1 MQLNETNIV
10 NQLEKEIQFS
20 NVVPGE
26 TARRA
31 VGRFCSVIMKRNGY
45 RWIIIQIQNKI
56 TLWPLKK

>member
-10 NQLEKEIQFS
+10 NQLEQEIQFS

-31 VGRFCSVIMKRNGY
+31 VGRLCSNIMKNNGY
-45 RWIIIQIQNKI
+45 SWIIIQIQNKI
-56 TLWPLKK
+56 TLWQLQK